1 MKKLVSFA
9 LATLL
14 LLSTLSGCTN
24 NTSDTDNFG
33 TETKSQTQNC
43 TQGLISDIN
52 TTESNSQAPVTDTE
66 RSPDTTASGLP
77 DTAPNTTPDTTA
89 STSPDTAP
97 DTTPDTTA
105 SASPD
110 TAPDTTKDYMDAG
123 VYASVLSSKA
133 PYYEDEKEHYV
144 SENKDF
150 QGYDFSSYALLD
162 MDGDGEDECLLSAT
176 QIILVLHRADNVIY
190 GYTYGFRGM
199 DSVYENGT
207 FGWHGFGFSEDGGQS
222 YGLSKIRSFTPTAT
236 VETRIWRVDNDGEE
250 NVRYYIGEDNKQ
262 VTKAEFDEYVAN
274 YYPLK
279 EIAWNRL

>member
-14 LLSTLSGCTN
+14 LLSTLAGCTN
-24 NTSDTDNFG
+24 NTSDTDNSG

-66 RSPDTTASGLP
+66 RSPDTTASTSP

-89 STSPDTAP
+89 ST
-97 DTTPDTTA
+97 
-105 SASPD
+105 SPD

-199 DSVYENGT
+199 DSVYENAT
-207 FGWHGFGFSEDGGQS
+207 FGWHGYSFSEDGGQS
-222 YGLSKIRSFTPTAT
+222 YGLSKIRYFTPTAT
-236 VETRIWRVDNDGEE
+236 VETRIWRVDNDGEV